1 MNKYLNGTILE
12 MLERVKTLK
21 TKIPVNTLPDGFK
34 QLAATSTNE
43 LDKNIGDLEKLLK
56 DPKFQVEANLPYKLN
71 AFQKLVN
78 GIDYLENFI
87 IAILNRCSDEDE
99 KLTKLVDKICK
110 EINYPLLSPV
120 ASRLSQNYYCI
131 HHKFNLLAVPLLES
145 EFLLHMPDLY
155 HELAHPIISTQ
166 NHPNVALFQ
175 EKLGQ
180 FNLFISLHF
189 EEQIKE
195 QRRNNGELIRYLDVF
210 SESWIEGWSIEMF
223 CDLFGAYTLGPAY
236 AWAHLHLCVKRGNDP
251 FETPALFVSSHP
263 ADDARMQTILVGL
276 KQIGFK
282 EEVENIQEYWEKY
295 VNLSGGTKD
304 ANFKLAYPKHV
315 LEHCAV
321 LCLEATKG
329 IKCQIA
335 NRDSKNDIFL
345 MLNTAWTKFI
355 NDPLD
360 YIGWEKLQREKY
372 HV

>member
-34 QLAATSTNE
+34 QLAATSTGE
-43 LDKNIGDLEKLLK
+43 LDKNISELEKLFK
-56 DPKFQVEANLPYKLN
+56 DPKYQVGANLPYKLN

-87 IAILNRCSDEDE
+87 IASLNRCSDEDE

-110 EINYPLLSPV
+110 EIKYPLLSPV

-155 HELAHPIISTQ
+155 HELAHPLISTR

-180 FNLFISLHF
+180 FNLFTSQFF
-189 EEQIKE
+189 EEQVKE
-195 QRRNNGELIRYLDVF
+195 QKRNNGELAKHLDVF

-251 FETPALFVSSHP
+251 FDTPSHFVSSHP
-263 ADDARMQTILVGL
+263 ADDARMQVVLLGL
-276 KQIGFK
+276 EQIGFQA
-282 EEVENIQEYWEKY
+282 EVDTIKGYWDNY

-329 IKCQIA
+329 IKCLIA
-335 NRDSKNDIFL
+335 SRESGNEIHS
-345 MLNTAWTKFI
+345 MLNTAWVKFI

-360 YIGWEKLQREKY
+360 YVGWEKLQREKY
-372 HV
+372 NV